1 MKNWLVNFLLVISKF
16 FSWLIHIS
24 PTCLKNMVGDAI
36 GLLWFDVFRI
46 RRKLVIQNL
55 TIAFPDLTYAK
66 KVKIGRSS
74 LRNMGRAFMDYFS
87 VPFITKENYYDYFEV
102 HGEEHLISALA
113 QNKGVL
119 LTSLHLGSYDFAAC
133 SLASRFR
140 PFYVI
145 SKHFNIEALN
155 KLWFGLRESKG
166 IQFIGERRSSFDILK
181 ALKKNGIVCFIV
193 DQFMGPPIGVKSKF
207 FNRETGSPMGLAVFS
222 MKTHSPV
229 IPVYTYKKGKKNIL
243 VYSPEIKPVLL
254 SDKDK
259 SILQMT
265 QNYNDW
271 LECVIKKHP
280 EQWLWVHNRWKKFK
294 Y

>member
-1 MKNWLVNFLLVISKF
+1 MKNWLVNFLLIISKF

-24 PTCLKNMVGDAI
+24 PTFLKNMVGDSI

-55 TIAFPDLTYAK
+55 TIAFPNLTYAE

-87 VPFITKENYYDYFEV
+87 VPFITEKNYFDHFEV
-102 HGEEHLISALA
+102 HGEEHLTAALS
-113 QNKGVL
+113 QKKGVL

-133 SLASRFR
+133 SLACRFR

-145 SKHFNIEALN
+145 SKHFNVEVLN

-193 DQFMGPPIGVKSKF
+193 DQFMGPPIGVKTNF
-207 FNRETGSPMGLAVFS
+207 FGRETGSPMGLAVFS
-222 MKTHSPV
+222 MKTNAPV
-229 IPVYTYKKGKKNIL
+229 IPVYTYKRGSKNIL
-243 VYSPEIKPVLL
+243 VYDPEIKSVSLG
-254 SDKDK
+254 DKDENV
-259 SILQMT
+259 LQMT
-265 QNYNDW
+265 QAYNYW
-271 LECVIKKHP
+271 LESVIKKHP